1 MRQGNFHPLVLF
13 RSEFASWIFIKNFQ
27 TCLEVKIH
35 VNVNRIKLTPCIAY
49 KSLGFLG
56 KLSSLVK
63 RYFPYQTIRLQNQS
77 HVKSDIKKLGDFW
90 KKLWLLAFCAPC
102 SNEYFFVAICT
113 WAPKIKIVFSRS
125 QPMTAQ
131 QISINFRPVKS
142 LFERCVEG
150 QNFIVTGHFVRSCD
164 GSKLDVWWSRL

>member
-1 MRQGNFHPLVLF
+1 M
-13 RSEFASWIFIKNFQ
+13 
-27 TCLEVKIH
+27 
-35 VNVNRIKLTPCIAY
+35 TPCIAY

-102 SNEYFFVAICT
+102 SNEYFFVAICR

-150 QNFIVTGHFVRSCD
+150 QNFVMLLYDRKHLFTCLDGFVGYSFYSFGFLLSSLC
-164 GSKLDVWWSRL
+164 GTYLPSNSTLLLE